1 MDLHRVKKT
10 KNILY
15 TCFLPCDKL
24 LKVCL
29 RIHRKKLYDS
39 LKCKYCPE
47 RRRRCLH
54 SLNAFYASNTISHKL
69 NASTNYK

>member
-1 MDLHRVKKT
+1 MDLHRVQLKKNFT
-10 KNILY
+10 LVFTSY
-15 TCFLPCDKL
+15 KL

-69 NASTNYK
+69 NASGNYK

>member
-1 MDLHRVKKT
+1 MDLHRVKKKQKHT
-10 KNILY
+10 LHL
-15 TCFLPCDKL
+15 FLPCDKL

-69 NASTNYK
+69 NASTNFK